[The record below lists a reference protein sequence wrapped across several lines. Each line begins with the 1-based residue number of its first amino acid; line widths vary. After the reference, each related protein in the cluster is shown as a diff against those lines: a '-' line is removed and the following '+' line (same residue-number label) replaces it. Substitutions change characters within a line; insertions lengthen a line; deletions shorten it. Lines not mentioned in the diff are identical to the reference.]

1 MGKTLSPEKLETFVP
16 QARRY
21 LVATARDH
29 RLVPY
34 MEMANAHGG
43 RGYFGQ
49 VLDELNRREHAKGH
63 PLISAIVV
71 SAQSHE
77 PSEGVLQTGRGAQA
91 RIGPLKASDLGDGA
105 RPGLGIRMV
114 TMNDRPDGADAAPV
128 PTLRQGLGVSE
139 AVMRRW
145 QRRGFIARAVAQPGI
160 LRLSPSS
167 PRNRHR
173 SPLVSFPLLVEEE
186 LPTVSTTNVDGS

>member
-1 MGKTLSPEKLETFVP
+1 MPRCIRSAGYGRKI
-16 QARRY
+16 

-77 PSEGVLQTGRGAQA
+77 PSEGFY
-91 RIGPLKASDLGDGA
+91 K
-105 RPGLGIRMV
+105 
-114 TMNDRPDGADAAPV
+114 
-128 PTLRQGLGVSE
+128 
-139 AVMRRW
+139 
-145 QRRGFIARAVAQPGI
+145 
-160 LRLSPSS
+160 
-167 PRNRHR
+167 
-173 SPLVSFPLLVEEE
+173 LVEELKLASGRSRRQIWE
-186 LPTVSTTNVDGS
+186 TERDRVWAFDW